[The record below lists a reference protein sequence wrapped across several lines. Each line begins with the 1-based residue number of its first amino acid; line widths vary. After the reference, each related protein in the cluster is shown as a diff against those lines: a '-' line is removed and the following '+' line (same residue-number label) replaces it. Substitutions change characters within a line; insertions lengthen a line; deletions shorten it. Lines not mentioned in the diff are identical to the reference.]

1 MIASQE
7 GHVGRPPRLEQHEQ
21 REGLQAVV
29 AAVHKVPHEDVVRL
43 GDLPARREELQ
54 EIMKLPMDVSAHLSK
69 AEPTSPPSVG
79 QAVSMCALVVAGE
92 KGPASARELPRLSC
106 YWHVLRAA
114 RATTMPAQ
122 MHHSFNAES
131 SRSPADTSADPRR
144 SYGEAMVQH
153 RHRAIDWLHIRLLHK
168 DLLNLRDRHA
178 LSKAEDNSRSMP
190 PFPSIAS
197 TNVHSVNM
205 TITLY

>member
-1 MIASQE
+1 
-7 GHVGRPPRLEQHEQ
+7 
-21 REGLQAVV
+21 
-29 AAVHKVPHEDVVRL
+29 
-43 GDLPARREELQ
+43 
-54 EIMKLPMDVSAHLSK
+54 
-69 AEPTSPPSVG
+69 
-79 QAVSMCALVVAGE
+79 
-92 KGPASARELPRLSC
+92 
-106 YWHVLRAA
+106 
-114 RATTMPAQ
+114 
-122 MHHSFNAES
+122 
-131 SRSPADTSADPRR
+131 
-144 SYGEAMVQH
+144 MVQH